1 MTKNE
6 KRYKKNIREIVEEYL
21 EYAERPTID
30 EIVDI
35 IRPHYRFTKQQLIE
49 RELLK
54 KARYIMRSFK
64 DDNGVRT
71 YFSNND
77 GIYIN
82 VENTDDMDDLQKVN
96 KQLNRKMTGLT
107 GAIKKVVNRI
117 MNLAEKFME
126 NY

>member
-6 KRYKKNIREIVEEYL
+6 KKYKKTIRKRVKDYL
-21 EYAERPTID
+21 ESAEKPTID
-30 EIVDI
+30 EIVDV
-35 IRPHYRFTKQQLIE
+35 IRPHYKFTKQQLIE

-64 DDNGVRT
+64 DENGVRT
-71 YFSNND
+71 YFSDND
-77 GIYIN
+77 GAYIN
-82 VENTDDMDDLQKVN
+82 IENSNDVDDLQKVN
-96 KQLNRKMTGLT
+96 KQLNKKMTGLT

-117 MNLAEKFME
+117 INLAAKFKE